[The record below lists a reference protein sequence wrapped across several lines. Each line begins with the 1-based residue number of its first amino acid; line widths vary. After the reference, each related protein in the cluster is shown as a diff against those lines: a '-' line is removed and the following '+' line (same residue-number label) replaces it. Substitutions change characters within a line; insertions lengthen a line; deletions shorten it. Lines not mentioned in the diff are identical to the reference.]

1 MSNNDFLENPLA
13 SAIDEVRS
21 SWGWFLAL
29 GLMLMV
35 LGAFC
40 VVANMTATFATVLMI
55 GWLLLAGAI
64 ISFIQA
70 FRVRTWSGF
79 FLYLLSALLRGFV
92 GYAFIRYPTVGAT
105 SLTLMLSALL
115 VVGGIFRAIGSAALH
130 FPRWGWVA
138 FSGLVSTAL
147 GVMLLVQMPESS
159 TWFIGLAIGV
169 DMVFDGA
176 ALVGVSTAL
185 HGLPKI
191 YHEKTA

>member
-1 MSNNDFLENPLA
+1 M
-13 SAIDEVRS
+13 
-21 SWGWFLAL
+21 
-29 GLMLMV
+29 
-35 LGAFC
+35 
-40 VVANMTATFATVLMI
+40 
-55 GWLLLAGAI
+55 
-64 ISFIQA
+64 
-70 FRVRTWSGF
+70 
-79 FLYLLSALLRGFV
+79 
-92 GYAFIRYPTVGAT
+92 
-105 SLTLMLSALL
+105 
-115 VVGGIFRAIGSAALH
+115 H

>member
-1 MSNNDFLENPLA
+1 MSNNYFSENPLA

-29 GLMLMV
+29 GIMLTLV
-35 LGAFC
+35 GAIC
-40 VVANMTATFATVLMI
+40 IVANITATFATVLMI
-55 GWLLLAGAI
+55 GWLLLIGAI
-64 ISFIQA
+64 LSLIQA

-79 FLYLLSALLRGFV
+79 FLYLLNALLRGFV
-92 GYAFIRYPTVGAT
+92 GYAFIRYPTAGAM
-105 SLTLMLSALL
+105 SVTLILAALL
-115 VVGGIFRAIGSAALH
+115 VVGGVFRAIGSAALH

-147 GVMLLVQMPESS
+147 GIMLLVQIPESS
-159 TWFIGLAIGV
+159 TWFIGFAVGV